1 MASKVSTMSKFE
13 NSGPSLER
21 AAVTIVLFAT
31 LTGCTSMPDYAQ
43 YDDAV
48 DYYAQT
54 DRYDTVSFSINASA
68 RTAITADGL
77 ADQLTS
83 YLTQYG
89 IQTVSDAGD
98 AQAHIE
104 LTLSDTNRGWSHGTE
119 TGGAF
124 ALGDRHRY
132 PASIHARVIVGGTA
146 ISDVELYYNAW
157 SPKRDVREQQIAS
170 FIADDLLLI
179 WHPQSSAAWLNKKS
193 SELAPF
199 SLVQNDVDAQDDTGQ
214 TRLSW
219 ETFPSERML
228 RGAGLL
234 IADISD
240 VSYEVRIQ
248 HIQLKEF
255 AFSTIPVYSQPE
267 TYLQG
272 GINEPH
278 FVVPFVMPSCDNMI
292 WSVRAHFTLNGRPRL
307 TEWAGSYYTS
317 FGMSAMDELSK
328 STLPPHIY
336 RRPQATKAWSIFAG
350 NESLMHHSRI
360 GIVSKVVPP
369 NGIECKELD
378 WGVLYSDTKRAQG
391 DFGGQIHALTPGEA
405 VGASAVV
412 HRQCSTDK
420 CEFETGPEDVTDE
433 LVSCLSREFDRR
445 SMDTPVF
452 GVSDDETSP
461 QNVRYILD
469 SKINLVESKT
479 VHGGDSNVIGT
490 VWNKNTVYS
499 ATFETNVI
507 DTAIGE
513 IVGEINSAH
522 QGSKGHVAGFF
533 LILPI
538 MYFPYGSVSEIRKK
552 ACDEL
557 ARYTSFVLR
566 GGVSK
571 AWPDQYFKTESDA
584 LW

>member
-1 MASKVSTMSKFE
+1 MLLNVVTNMWGSALGRVQT
-13 NSGPSLER
+13 
-21 AAVTIVLFAT
+21 AVTIVLFAT

-43 YDDAV
+43 YDAAI

-54 DRYDTVSFSINASA
+54 ERYDSVSFSVKALA
-68 RTAITADGL
+68 APAITADGL
-77 ADQLTS
+77 ADQLAS
-83 YLTQYG
+83 YLSQYD
-89 IQTVSDAGD
+89 IQTTSDA
-98 AQAHIE
+98 ANAEVHVE
-104 LTLSDTNRGWSHGTE
+104 LTLSDTNRGSFLT
-119 TGGAF
+119 
-124 ALGDRHRY
+124 LGDEHRY
-132 PASIHARVIVGGTA
+132 PTSIHARVIVGGTV
-146 ISDVELYYNAW
+146 ISDADLYYIAW
-157 SPKRDVREQQIAS
+157 SPERDVREQQLAS
-170 FIADDLLLI
+170 LIADDLLLI
-179 WHPQSSAAWLNKKS
+179 WHPQPSSAWLNKNS
-193 SELAPF
+193 IEPAPF
-199 SLVQNDVDAQDDTGQ
+199 SLVQDDVGPQIGTGQ
-214 TRLSW
+214 TQLSW
-219 ETFPSERML
+219 EAFPSERML
-228 RGAGLL
+228 RGTELL
-234 IADISD
+234 SADISD

-248 HIQLKEF
+248 HIQLKEYG
-255 AFSTIPVYSQPE
+255 FSKFPAYSQLE

-272 GINEPH
+272 GIKESH
-278 FVVPFVMPSCDNMI
+278 FVLPFVMPSCDNLI
-292 WSVRAHFTLNGRPRL
+292 WSIRTHFPLNGRPRL

-317 FGMSAMDELSK
+317 FGMIATTKTSK

-336 RRPQATKAWSIFAG
+336 RRPQETKAWAIFAG
-350 NESLMHHSRI
+350 NGVLMHHSRVGTI
-360 GIVSKVVPP
+360 SEVVPP
-369 NGIECKELD
+369 NGIECKELE
-378 WGVLYSDTKRAQG
+378 WGVLYSDTRRAQG
-391 DFGGQIHALTPGEA
+391 DFGGQIHALAPGEA

-412 HRQCSTDK
+412 DRQCSTDK
-420 CEFETGPEDVTDE
+420 CEFETGTEDVTDE

-452 GVSDDETSP
+452 AVSVDDTSP

-469 SKINLVESKT
+469 SKINLVEGKT
-479 VHGGDSNVIGT
+479 THDGDSNVIGT
-490 VWNKNTVYS
+490 VWGKNTVYS

-507 DTAIGE
+507 DTATGE